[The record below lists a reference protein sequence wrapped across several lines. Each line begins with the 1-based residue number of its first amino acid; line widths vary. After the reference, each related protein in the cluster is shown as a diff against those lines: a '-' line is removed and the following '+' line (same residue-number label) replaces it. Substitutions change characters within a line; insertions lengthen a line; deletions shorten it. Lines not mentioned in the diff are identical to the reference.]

1 MEIMTQLSDAI
12 SSADTS
18 GIQDLIFTMVKYF
31 AENFDLRTVD
41 TTTVAKLLD
50 MAAPIWNPIWQYV
63 NVFLGNFFNF

>member
-1 MEIMTQLSDAI
+1 MEILTQLSDAI
-12 SSADTS
+12 NSADTS

-50 MAAPIWNPIWQYV
+50 MAAPIWNPMWQYV
-63 NVFLGNFFNF
+63 NAFLAKYFGF

>member
-1 MEIMTQLSDAI
+1 MEILTQFSEAI

-41 TTTVAKLLD
+41 TTTVAKLLTLV
-50 MAAPIWNPIWQYV
+50 APIWNPIWQYV
-63 NVFLGNFFNF
+63 NAFLANFFNF